1 MTDARHV
8 NGQKIIRIRVAI
20 RDYWKYHEAVKNAM
34 PHVNA
39 LIEALGNAR
48 LKKVFLQ
55 YLALFNQGHNLL
67 VETKDLCD
75 KLFDTYER
83 LEKNP
88 SAIPAEIRDQIYSK
102 QFVQKIAAGLERLVP
117 AFNDE
122 QYFFDRLKTEFD
134 IHTRRVS
141 SEVSVELMAKFRQ
154 LKAELERK
162 LALFKQ
168 MHTEKKLAYD
178 LSEVEPLIN
187 EMNVLL
193 RQGNQAA
200 GDQNY
205 QRVVEFYSRGL
216 DKLDAAFEK
225 LRAAPRRRTPTPAPR
240 DEVEPEMPVQ
250 PESPE
255 PSRSPNRSES
265 SESITSHPRLIKAE
279 LALRTRAHHIV
290 LNYLGPDSFNLT
302 MPDLSK
308 LRVYCMG
315 KKDYVELINLTRDEL
330 MFGVYAS
337 RIVAL
342 GIQDLG
348 EQVSIKVRH
357 ADEYSNPVPV
367 RLMTR
372 HEMTDRDVEL
382 VTELTH
388 EALKRED
395 ADVRRLDADLKEKD
409 LESAYDYAKSVLEY
423 LRAMAKDNDVPS
435 ATIASCGVRE
445 YREAEEAVKS
455 KDYKV
460 ALAKIM
466 QFVDALKKE
475 LERRGIKVGSD
486 ALDRITKGNLSEGEV
501 AAAKIARQA
510 IKLAGSKEGRQV
522 MDELKAKVDEIK
534 VVKELFGSLMLFVDY
549 LSSNIPKDLRA
560 LGAEVLKRD
569 SELKREYKKNGF
581 EAVEK
586 DVGDLIAMMI
596 TKLPNDAFSDA
607 GFKDYLKGKVE
618 NVDEVIGLV
627 DAFLKNF

>member
-122 QYFFDRLKTEFD
+122 QYFFDRLKTEFE
-134 IHTRRVS
+134 IHTRHVS

-225 LRAAPRRRTPTPAPR
+225 LRAAPRRRTPTPAPH
-240 DEVEPEMPVQ
+240 DDVEPEMPVQ
-250 PESPE
+250 PGS
-255 PSRSPNRSES
+255 SNRSES
-265 SESITSHPRLIKAE
+265 SESITSHPQLIKAE
-279 LALRTRAHHIV
+279 LAQKTRAHHIV

-388 EALKRED
+388 EALDRED

-423 LRAMAKDNDVPS
+423 LKALAIDNEVPT
-435 ATIASCGVRE
+435 ATIASCGVKE
-445 YREAEEAVKS
+445 YREAEEAAKS

-460 ALAKIM
+460 ALGKIM
-466 QFVDALKKE
+466 QFVHALKKE
-475 LERRGIKVGSD
+475 LERRKIKVGSD
-486 ALDRITKGNLSEGEV
+486 VLDRITKGQMTDDEV
-501 AAAKIARQA
+501 ALAKIARES
-510 IKLAGSKEGRQV
+510 IKLATSKEGREL
-522 MDELKAKVDEIK
+522 MDELKAKMDEIK

-549 LSSNIPKDLRA
+549 LSSNIPNDLRA
-560 LGAEVLKRD
+560 LGVEVLERD
-569 SELKREYKKNGF
+569 SELKRSYKSGGF
-581 EAVEK
+581 ESVK
-586 DVGDLIAMMI
+586 DDVRELIVYI
-596 TKLPNDAFSDA
+596 IGKLAKDSYSDDD
-607 GFKDYLKGKVE
+607 FKEYLKRKVE
-618 NVDEVIGLV
+618 NVDEVVEMV
-627 DAFLKNF
+627 DGFLKNS